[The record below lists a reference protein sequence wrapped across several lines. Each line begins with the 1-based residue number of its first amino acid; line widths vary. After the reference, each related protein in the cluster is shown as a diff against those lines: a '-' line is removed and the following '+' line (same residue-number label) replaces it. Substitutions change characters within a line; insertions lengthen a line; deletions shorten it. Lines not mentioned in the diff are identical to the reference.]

1 MWLSILGLLAPLLDK
16 ILPDTDARAA
26 AKEKLGEMVMNGEIQ
41 QMITAADI
49 VKNESASQ
57 HWLTATWRPAL
68 MWVAVLIIANQ
79 YLVRPFMWAFG
90 VHWPDLELDD
100 HIWSLLNIGL
110 GGYIVGRSAEKVADT
125 FKNGGYR
132 VRRDEA

>member
-57 HWLTATWRPAL
+57 HWLTAT
-68 MWVAVLIIANQ
+68 
-79 YLVRPFMWAFG
+79 
-90 VHWPDLELDD
+90 
-100 HIWSLLNIGL
+100 
-110 GGYIVGRSAEKVADT
+110 
-125 FKNGGYR
+125 
-132 VRRDEA
+132 